1 MLSIYVQHDELVPQL
16 IMKLVSFQVAEIIER
31 PASLAYCQGDGGKD
45 KKRYEVSGGKRAF

>member
-31 PASLAYCQGDGGKD
+31 PAILAYRQGDGGKD
-45 KKRYEVSGGKRAF
+45 KKRYEVSGGKCAF